1 MNSKIKIGAVAL
13 MAAAAV
19 LTSGCATKTNSA
31 SVYSA
36 NQAQREQSVRYAT
49 VEGVREVVID
59 RGQTGTGTLAGAA
72 VGGVAGSSIG
82 GRRENIAGAI
92 LGAVAGGVIG
102 QAMEGSA
109 NKKPGVEIT
118 LRYDNGDIRAIVQE
132 ADDQVFKAGD
142 RVRILQ
148 TGSTSRVVKG

>member
-1 MNSKIKIGAVAL
+1 MNTLTRNI
-13 MAAAAV
+13 AV
-19 LTSGCATKTNSA
+19 LTAATALLFTAGCATKTNSA

-36 NQAQREQSVRYAT
+36 SQAQREQTVRYAT

-59 RGQTGTGTLAGAA
+59 RGQTGTGTVAGAV

-102 QAMEGSA
+102 QAVEGGA

>member
-1 MNSKIKIGAVAL
+1 MNSMSRMGVLILAG
-13 MAAAAV
+13 AAV
-19 LTSGCATKTNSA
+19 LLGSGCATRTNSA

-36 NQAQREQSVRYAT
+36 SQAQREQTVRFAT

-59 RGQTGTGTLAGAA
+59 RGQTGTGTVAGAA
-72 VGGVAGSSIG
+72 VGGIAGSSVG

-102 QAMEGSA
+102 QAVEGSA
-109 NKKPGVEIT
+109 NKKKGVEIT

-132 ADDQVFKAGD
+132 ADDQAFQPGD

-148 TGSTSRVVKG
+148 SGTTSRVVKG